1 MCLFKRHYFDALQA
15 VWILAL
21 RADNFPR
28 AFVSCFILG
37 FYISRDLA
45 LNVNL
50 KPFDLSQYK
59 TIVFDCDG
67 VVLNSNKT
75 KVDAYYGVAKRMGGT
90 DAQAQAFVKHHV
102 TKGSFPRNGKV
113 EYYLKEIVKQPVT
126 KEIIQ
131 QYLAAFEDILDK
143 SLMQCEIAPALSALK
158 KATPQA
164 SWMLL
169 SGGDQAELRRVFPR
183 RKLGETNLA
192 SLFEA
197 GIFGGPDQKDDVLA
211 REKTNGNIQLPALFI
226 GDSKYDHQAAI
237 KAGLD
242 FVFLSDWTEVKDWQQ
257 YCAENTIVALP
268 NISQLLA

>member
-1 MCLFKRHYFDALQA
+1 MNA
-15 VWILAL
+15 
-21 RADNFPR
+21 
-28 AFVSCFILG
+28 
-37 FYISRDLA
+37 
-45 LNVNL
+45 NL

-90 DAQAQAFVKHHV
+90 EEQAQAFVQHHV
-102 TKGSFPRNGKV
+102 NKGSFPRNGKI
-113 EYYLKEIVKQPVT
+113 EYYLKEIVRQPIT
-126 KEIIQ
+126 PAIIQ

-143 SLMQCEIAPALSALK
+143 SLMQCEIAPALTALK
-158 KATPQA
+158 AATPQA

-183 RKLGETNLA
+183 RKLAETSLA

-211 REKTNGNIQLPALFI
+211 REIANGNIQLPALFI

-237 KAGLD
+237 KAELD

-257 YCAENTIVALP
+257 YCAEN
-268 NISQLLA
+268 NIISYSNMSSLLT